1 LNPNWKKHRK
11 LLQPAFGP
19 SHLRNAA
26 FITREI
32 MDMVDAKW
40 QLQFDLEQ
48 KKSITVDMHQ
58 MLTAI
63 TMDVM

>member
-1 LNPNWKKHRK
+1 
-11 LLQPAFGP
+11 LQPAFGP